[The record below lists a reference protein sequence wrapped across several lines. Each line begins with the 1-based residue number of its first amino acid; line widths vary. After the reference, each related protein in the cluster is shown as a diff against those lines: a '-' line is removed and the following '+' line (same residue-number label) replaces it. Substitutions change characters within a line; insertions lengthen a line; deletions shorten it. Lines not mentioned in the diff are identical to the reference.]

1 MAQRHPMTQH
11 YFHIVDRSPWPLLVA
26 ASLFITAV
34 GAGKW
39 FHYDD
44 SGLTLLFGFTLTT
57 FNLIFWWRDVVREGT
72 FEGHHTLVVQ
82 KGLRI
87 GFILFILSEVM
98 FFFSFFWSFFNSSL
112 APGIEI
118 GCIWPPALIQPF
130 SPWAVPLLNTQ
141 ILVLSGASIT
151 WAHYAIVAGSRSDAM
166 LGFLI
171 TLGLGFLFT
180 GFQGLEY
187 FEAPFSISDS
197 VYGTT
202 FFMLTG
208 FHGLHVLVGACFI
221 TVCFVR
227 FLRYHFTRR
236 HHLGFEFAA
245 WYWHFVDVV
254 WLFLFFSIYWW
265 GGS

>member
-171 TLGLGFLFT
+171 RLGLGFLFT
-180 GFQGLEY
+180 GF
-187 FEAPFSISDS
+187 
-197 VYGTT
+197 
-202 FFMLTG
+202 
-208 FHGLHVLVGACFI
+208 HG
-221 TVCFVR
+221 
-227 FLRYHFTRR
+227 
-236 HHLGFEFAA
+236 
-245 WYWHFVDVV
+245 
-254 WLFLFFSIYWW
+254 
-265 GGS
+265 